1 MRSVSGIVRNAS
13 LAATVVLIA
22 YLALLALQP
31 DLRQRL
37 PPALRWFGQ
46 PGSETTIAIV
56 TVVLML
62 TGALV
67 FHRHRVR
74 QGAAPVAV
82 VAGLAMISLT
92 LGLASYWNCHD
103 ETHPQFFTTLMW
115 TAGVVKGGTGSNSLD
130 SGVCPLSPPVALE
143 VARLSALAAVFLSV
157 LGVAM
162 ALFQSRLDRLRVFFA
177 RSASVVVGLD
187 DDTEPMLT
195 AIAQTLERN
204 STLVVITGTPDHPCV
219 QRARLQGARIVTVD
233 FTEPTSLTSLS
244 VWGKLER
251 LYLLSPDPSTNLERL
266 AVITERLNDVGTRQ
280 RLPLIVRIDDPW
292 QAGAWRA
299 QHFGGSGTR
308 WAADAV
314 GKYEVTARRL
324 IDRITAD
331 AAVTRILVC
340 GTSQL
345 TLAICAEMSQ
355 RRLEHDY
362 YSAPGSPQP
371 PTLVLVAENADEYK
385 RDHEYSCVQLN
396 LPADHLAIEA
406 IEAKPTVPTLAALIA
421 GDDATGASVAA
432 VLVDGYP
439 GVEVSTGTRLAARFP
454 QTAIYAWDANA
465 AATEDRV
472 ALVGKLR
479 TYRLSMDLP
488 GGQAQDA
495 WERAAR
501 LIHDRYAAE
510 SGHRTA
516 ATLPWAELDEFYRG
530 SNRRQVENALWMVE
544 KIGGHTWNT
553 WGSPATPPTP
563 MRGLDPLEQLRLLG
577 FDRDAAMAMARA
589 EHEDWCRYYR
599 KAGWTFGVPRD
610 DARKMHDN
618 LVDWPAIETDPDR
631 LKKALTSFATT
642 LIKLRELGYRS
653 SPIVGTSSGAV
664 DSTLWKSF
672 IRTGTVVAEQR
683 DEPWTWS
690 TGSGHSMRG
699 AAGDWSVCD
708 DEGTAW
714 SVRDD
719 IFRGR
724 HEHVSGK
731 RWRRLG
737 TVMARPAR
745 VGETIETLEGSV
757 VAADGDWV
765 VKGEDGEQW
774 PVPADDFARRYRRAE
789 RA

>member
-1 MRSVSGIVRNAS
+1 M
-13 LAATVVLIA
+13 IA

-37 PPALRWFGQ
+37 PVALRWFGES
-46 PGSETTIAIV
+46 GSESTIAVV
-56 TVVLML
+56 TVVLVL
-62 TGALV
+62 TGALI
-67 FHRHRVR
+67 FRRHRVR

-103 ETHPQFFTTLMW
+103 ETHPRFFTALMW

-130 SGVCPLSPPVALE
+130 SGVCPLPPPVALE
-143 VARLSALAAVFLSV
+143 IARLSALAAVFLSV
-157 LGVAM
+157 VGIVM

-177 RSASVVVGLD
+177 RSVSVVVGLD
-187 DDTEPMLT
+187 EETEPMLT
-195 AIAQTLERN
+195 AIIQTLHRR
-204 STLVVITGTPDHPCV
+204 STLVVITGTPDQPCV
-219 QRARLQGARIVTVD
+219 HRARLQGARIVTVD
-233 FTEPTSLTSLS
+233 FNEATALTSLS

-266 AVITERLNDVGTRQ
+266 AVITERLKEIGKRQ

-299 QHFGGSGTR
+299 QHFGGSETR

-355 RRLEHDY
+355 RRLEHEY
-362 YSAPGSPQP
+362 YAAPEVPEP
-371 PTLVLVAENADEYK
+371 PRLVLIAEDSWEYK
-385 RDHEYSCVQLN
+385 QDHEYRCGQMNMS
-396 LPADHLAIEA
+396 ADLRAVEA
-406 IEAKPTVPTLAALIA
+406 IEAKPTVPTLTTLIA
-421 GDDATGASVAA
+421 DGDTTGASAAA
-432 VLVDGYP
+432 VLVEGYP
-439 GVEVSTGTRLAARFP
+439 GVDVSMGTRLAARFP
-454 QTAIYAWDANA
+454 RTAIYAWDADA
-465 AATEDRV
+465 SATEDRV
-472 ALVGKLR
+472 ALVGKLQ

-510 SGHRTA
+510 AGHHTI

-530 SNRRQVENALWMVE
+530 SNRRQVANALWMVE
-544 KIGGHTWNT
+544 RIGDHTWNT
-553 WGSPATPPTP
+553 WGSPATSLPP
-563 MRGLDPLEQLRLLG
+563 MRGVDPLEQLRVLG
-577 FDRDAAMAMARA
+577 FDRDRAMAMARA

-610 DARKMHDN
+610 DARKIHDN
-618 LVDWPAIETDPDR
+618 LVDWPTIEGDPQR
-631 LKKALTSFATT
+631 LSKALTSLATT

-653 SPIVGTSSGAV
+653 RPVVKTSSGAA
-664 DSTLWKSF
+664 DSDLWQSF
-672 IRTGTVVAEQR
+672 VRTGTVLAEQR
-683 DEPWTWS
+683 DQPWTWTTS
-690 TGSGHSMRG
+690 SGHRMHG
-699 AAGDWSVCD
+699 AAGDWSVS
-708 DEGTAW
+708 DEDGGTAW

-719 IFRGR
+719 IFRSR
-724 HEHVSGK
+724 HEHVSGQ

-737 TVMARPAR
+737 TVTARPAR
-745 VGETIETLEGSV
+745 AGETVETLEGPVTAS
-757 VAADGDWV
+757 DGDWV
-765 VKGEDGEQW
+765 VRGDGGEQW
-774 PVPADDFARRYRRAE
+774 PVPAEDFARRYRSAVRA
-789 RA
+789 